1 MNQNEAL
8 KFLGI
13 ASIDECQDA
22 IETRIFEIK
31 QDIIANCHVPQ
42 LILAKKKK
50 LKQILLISESLN
62 YEMDEFWDNFEI
74 ENCETD
80 SILDSFNDYHKNR
93 ALILQKIVSSN
104 NLNFLLYCSDLLQI
118 NLKNWCEKWPK
129 LETDQSEEVKLS
141 RELDSVE
148 MFRFINELN
157 QNNVFIFN
165 DLTSTNLH
173 KYLLVEILRMNQLS
187 NYFNAS

>member
-1 MNQNEAL
+1 MKQHEAL
-8 KFLGI
+8 KFLGVD
-13 ASIDECQDA
+13 SISECQDA
-22 IETRIFEIK
+22 IENRIFEIK

-104 NLNFLLYCSDLLQI
+104 NLNFLFYCSDLLQI

-148 MFRFINELN
+148 MYRFINELN

>member
-22 IETRIFEIK
+22 IENRIFEIK

-104 NLNFLLYCSDLLQI
+104 NLNFLFYCSDLLQI

-148 MFRFINELN
+148 MYRFINELN

>member
-13 ASIDECQDA
+13 SSIDECQDA

-31 QDIIANCHVPQ
+31 QNIIANCHVPQ

-62 YEMDEFWDNFEI
+62 YEMDEFWNNFEI

-80 SILDSFNDYHKNR
+80 SILDSFNVYHKNR
-93 ALILQKIVSSN
+93 ALILKKIVSSN
-104 NLNFLLYCSDLLQI
+104 NLNFLFYCSDLLQI

-148 MFRFINELN
+148 MFRLLKELSGNNEL
-157 QNNVFIFN
+157 IF
-165 DLTSTNLH
+165 STLKSDNLPMS
-173 KYLLVEILRMNQLS
+173 LLMEIQRLNLIAKF
-187 NYFNAS
+187 YC